1 MNVKIELINGYFK
14 TNICL
19 DKTIID
25 ESFKAFMSRQI
36 SYRKHFLQ
44 TEYNYAFDGYS
55 FMGQKNST
63 NQYAHDSLHSFVISD
78 FHAVK
83 NYPKELR
90 LFMNTCWNELT
101 SVVKEVEQSILH
113 KMLVQSEIIQF
124 HKKNIGHM
132 MSLNFYPIMKK
143 QNIKRLST
151 HKDVSLISIF
161 PFGISRELFII
172 DENGDETNIPP
183 TKNLI
188 AFPGFLIELLSKGKI
203 KALQHH
209 VNCDEL
215 INLERYSYV
224 MFSIP
229 TTNIN
234 LPIINI
240 NSENYFKKY
249 LSLF

>member
-25 ESFKAFMSRQI
+25 ESFKTFMSRHI
-36 SYRKHFLQ
+36 SYRKNFLQ

-55 FMGQKNST
+55 YMGQKNST
-63 NQYAHDSLHSFVISD
+63 NQYAHDSLHSFVVSD
-78 FHAVK
+78 FQAVK
-83 NYPKELR
+83 NYPIEFHPFL
-90 LFMNTCWNELT
+90 NTYWNKLT
-101 SVVKEVEQSILH
+101 SIVKAVEHNLLH

-124 HKKNIGHM
+124 HEKNVGHM
-132 MSLNFYPIMKK
+132 MSLNFYPIVKK
-143 QNIKRLST
+143 ENTKRLSI

-172 DENGDETNIPP
+172 DENGNEIKIPA

-188 AFPGFLIELLSKGKI
+188 AFPGFLIELLSKGRI
-203 KALQHH
+203 KALQHY
-209 VNCDEL
+209 VNYDES
-215 INLERYSYV
+215 INQERYSYV
-224 MFSIP
+224 IFSIP
-229 TTNIN
+229 KPYTN